1 MISKHFHE
9 LGTVIPR
16 IEFKSPLPVL
26 DKKPDEGEK
35 LKSHTGGYVS
45 LWERDPVIW
54 DRLHLD
60 KTYTPSEYW
69 KRLKEWLD
77 KNIDKLELVIP
88 QNLRK
93 LKTYNSMYTF
103 ILNNKGGIVDDL
115 IISKV
120 NIDDCDYF
128 FLVYN
133 AARKK
138 IDQEIISNLVS
149 DVDILLDST
158 ILAIQG
164 PLSQNIINNLFPE
177 SKDMKF
183 MQIITI
189 NYKNENILISR
200 SGYTGEDG
208 FEIFIPNKVITE
220 FINKILS
227 YEETLLCGL
236 GSRDSLRLEAGLCLY
251 GNELNE
257 NISPIQAN
265 LGWAIPKSRIKQG
278 GFKGHKRILNEI
290 NNGVNKKRVGIKLKS
305 KSILR
310 SHMTLHDNKEFKIGE
325 ITSGGFSPSLN
336 ISIAMAYIDTN
347 IISEPIAINCLIRNN
362 MEEVE
367 ITNLPFIQHNYKRG
381 KQ

>member
-1 MISKHFHE
+1 MGKMLISYTDTNINKLESIIPQDLCGLNISKS
-9 LGTVIPR
+9 VY
-16 IEFKSPLPVL
+16 S
-26 DKKPDEGEK
+26 
-35 LKSHTGGYVS
+35 
-45 LWERDPVIW
+45 
-54 DRLHLD
+54 
-60 KTYTPSEYW
+60 
-69 KRLKEWLD
+69 
-77 KNIDKLELVIP
+77 
-88 QNLRK
+88 
-93 LKTYNSMYTF
+93 F
-103 ILNNKGGIVDDL
+103 ILNKKGGIIDDL

-120 NIDDCDYF
+120 KIDNSEYL

-138 IDQEIISNLVS
+138 IDQEIITNLIG
-149 DVDILLDST
+149 DVNIILDNS
-158 ILAIQG
+158 ILSIQG
-164 PLSQNIINNLFPE
+164 PLSFNIINHLFPSSDDLE
-177 SKDMKF
+177 F
-183 MQIITI
+183 MEIKTM

-208 FEIFIPNKVITE
+208 FEIIIPNTIITE
-220 FINKILS
+220 FIKKVLS

-236 GSRDSLRLEAGLCLY
+236 GSRDSLRLEAGFCLY

-290 NNGVNKKRVGIKLKS
+290 NNGVNKKRVGIKLKN

-310 SHMTLHDNKEFKIGE
+310 SHMTLHDNKEYKIGE

-362 MEEVE
+362 MEKVE

>member
-1 MISKHFHE
+1 MYLNDFYNLKGAKLAPFSGYSMPINFSKGIIKEHLHTRSSVGVFDVSHMGSMLISC
-9 LGTVIPR
+9 T
-16 IEFKSPLPVL
+16 
-26 DKKPDEGEK
+26 D
-35 LKSHTGGYVS
+35 T
-45 LWERDPVIW
+45 
-54 DRLHLD
+54 
-60 KTYTPSEYW
+60 
-69 KRLKEWLD
+69 
-77 KNIDKLELVIP
+77 NIDKLELVIP

-120 NIDDCDYF
+120 NIDNYDYF

-138 IDQEIISNLVS
+138 IDQEIKSNLVS

-183 MQIITI
+183 MQFITI

-208 FEIFIPNKVITE
+208 FEIFIPNTVITE
-220 FINKILS
+220 FIKKILS

-278 GFKGHKRILNEI
+278 GFNGHKRILNEI
-290 NNGVNKKRVGIKLKS
+290 YNGVSKKRVGIKLKS

-310 SHMTLHDNKEFKIGE
+310 SHMTLHDNKESKIGE

-367 ITNLPFIQHNYKRG
+367 ITNLPFIQHNYKRD
-381 KQ
+381 K

>member
-1 MISKHFHE
+1 MSEILQTVYLNDFYNLQGAKLAPFSGYSMPLNFSKGIIKEHLHTRSSVGIFDVSHMGKM
-9 LGTVIPR
+9 LIPCN
-16 IEFKSPLPVL
+16 
-26 DKKPDEGEK
+26 
-35 LKSHTGGYVS
+35 
-45 LWERDPVIW
+45 
-54 DRLHLD
+54 
-60 KTYTPSEYW
+60 
-69 KRLKEWLD
+69 
-77 KNIDKLELVIP
+77 NININNLEIIIPQDLQKLE
-88 QNLRK
+88 
-93 LKTYNSMYTF
+93 TYNSVYTF
-103 ILNNKGGIVDDL
+103 ILNNEGGIIDDL

-120 NIDDCDYF
+120 KIDNYDYF

-133 AARKK
+133 SSRKE
-138 IDQEIISNLVS
+138 IDQAIISDLVS
-149 DVDILLDST
+149 DTDILLDST

-164 PLSQNIINNLFPE
+164 PLSQNIINDLFPE
-177 SKDMKF
+177 SSDMKF
-183 MQIITI
+183 MQIKTI

-208 FEIFIPNKVITE
+208 FEIIIPNKVIIE
-220 FINKILS
+220 FIKNVLS

-265 LGWAIPKSRIKQG
+265 LGWAIPISRIKQG

-290 NNGVNKKRVGIKLKS
+290 NNGVSKKRVGIKLKS
-305 KSILR
+305 NSILR
-310 SHMTLHDNKEFKIGE
+310 SHMTLHDNNEYKIGE

-347 IISEPIAINCLIRNN
+347 IITKQIAINCLIRNN